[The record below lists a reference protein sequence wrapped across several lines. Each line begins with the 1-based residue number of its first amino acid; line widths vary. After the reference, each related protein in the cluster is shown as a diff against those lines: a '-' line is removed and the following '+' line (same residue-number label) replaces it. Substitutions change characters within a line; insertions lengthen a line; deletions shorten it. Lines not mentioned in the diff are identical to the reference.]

1 MTNEELSRKLRS
13 HAAELARTGDNL
25 YRIRAFRQA
34 AFAILRLREPIETI
48 LNRYGRAELARQAE
62 IGASIAET
70 LEEWVHGEPPPIPG
84 TGTETRQCVMG

>member
-13 HAAELARTGDNL
+13 HAAELAHAGDNL

-34 AFAILRLREPIETI
+34 AFAVLRLAQPAED
-48 LNRYGRAELARQAE
+48 LLHQFGRAELARRAG

-70 LEEWVHGEPPPIPG
+70 LEEWIHEMDSHIP
-84 TGTETRQCVMG
+84 TTDMCACAME